1 MLIYL
6 FATLFSVFFACL
18 MYYANQESLTGAG
31 IAQSRYIRQTVLIPK
46 SRHKYNYFLM
56 ACCWMPLFLVSGL
69 RWNVGTDFPGIYL
82 KGFKIIADGGTF
94 PWESGYVLL
103 NKAVSMVT
111 DDPTGI
117 FILTSFVFLT
127 FVFKA
132 IYDLSVDIRLSVLFL
147 VIDGFYFQSMNGIRQ
162 WITLAMFLYSIKFI
176 RDKRFIPYLIVILL
190 ASTIHLS
197 ALIFIPIYF
206 LCQIRIPPRKGILV
220 LSISIACM
228 PFVRGIFNYI
238 VSFTKYKWYL
248 NILYNK
254 SDFSITDTIIGAILM
269 FLGYFYY
276 RNAKDDKTY
285 SILMNLQ
292 LIAFIVSLY
301 STVIILAE
309 RIVPCFTAAELL
321 FVPLILSQEKDRKT
335 RMIFTILLVTFF
347 ALTCYYT
354 YGVLGW
360 SNILPYR
367 SVFSR

>member
-1 MLIYL
+1 
-6 FATLFSVFFACL
+6 
-18 MYYANQESLTGAG
+18 
-31 IAQSRYIRQTVLIPK
+31 
-46 SRHKYNYFLM
+46 
-56 ACCWMPLFLVSGL
+56 
-69 RWNVGTDFPGIYL
+69 
-82 KGFKIIADGGTF
+82 
-94 PWESGYVLL
+94 
-103 NKAVSMVT
+103 
-111 DDPTGI
+111 
-117 FILTSFVFLT
+117 
-127 FVFKA
+127 
-132 IYDLSVDIRLSVLFL
+132 VDIRLSVLFL
-147 VIDGFYFQSMNGIRQ
+147 VIDGFYFQSMNTIRQ